1 MGESTAI
8 TMADILTSITS
19 IVTSAI
25 SWLTQVVTAVT
36 SQPILLLF
44 VVFGFVGTGIGIFR
58 RLTR

>member
-1 MGESTAI
+1 MGESTAM

>member
-1 MGESTAI
+1 MGESTAM
-8 TMADILTSITS
+8 TMADILSSITS

-25 SWLTQVVTAVT
+25 TWLGQVVTAVT

>member
-1 MGESTAI
+1 MGESTVM

-36 SQPILLLF
+36 GQPILLLF

>member
-1 MGESTAI
+1 MGESTAMS
-8 TMADILTSITS
+8 MADILSSITS

-25 SWLTQVVTAVT
+25 TWLGQVVNAVT

-44 VVFGFVGTGIGIFR
+44 VVFGFIGTGIGIFR

>member
-1 MGESTAI
+1 MGETTAM
-8 TMADILTSITS
+8 TMADILSSITS

>member
-1 MGESTAI
+1 MGETTAM
-8 TMADILTSITS
+8 TMADILSSITS

-36 SQPILLLF
+36 GQPILLLF